1 MNILALETATDR
13 CSVAL
18 DVDGELVCRASDE
31 PRVHARRVL
40 GMVDECL
47 REAGLRPAEVDLLT
61 FGRGPGS
68 FTGVRIATGVVQGL
82 SLGLERPVV
91 PVSTL
96 AGIAVAVWRTAG
108 HDRVA
113 VCVNARM
120 GECYWGRFTVDAAG
134 VAVLQ
139 GEELIAKPGSLP
151 LPAEPGWTGA
161 GSGWTAYTELAA
173 PASKSLEAIFPDL
186 LPDARDLIATAQAV
200 SSRGGS
206 VAAEQALPLY
216 LRDKVAWRS

>member
-18 DVDGELVCRASDE
+18 DVGGELVCRDSDE

-47 REAGLRPAEVDLLT
+47 REAGLRPAELDLLA

-68 FTGVRIATGVVQGL
+68 FTGVRIATGVIQGL

-96 AGIAVAVWRTAG
+96 AGIAVGVWRTAG

-113 VCVNARM
+113 VCVDARM
-120 GECYWGRFTVDAAG
+120 GECYWGRFTIDAAG
-134 VAVLQ
+134 VAVLH
-139 GEELIAKPGSLP
+139 GEELIADPGRLP
-151 LPAEPGWTGA
+151 LPAEPGWAGA
-161 GSGWTAYTELAA
+161 GSGWTACTELAA
-173 PASKSLEAIFPDL
+173 ASESLVAVFPGL
-186 LPDARDLIATAQAV
+186 LPEARDLIATARAAG
-200 SSRGGS
+200 SRGDS